1 MHRNKLSCSV
11 INLCGFNFTDP
22 IPNYSQSAKEN
33 ENPNSRIES
42 CDEVAN
48 VDTEFKNLF
57 TQSTQQQK
65 ASTNKIPDGIYE
77 KEKAECIEYFHTVS
91 NNIKEKFVRCK
102 VCLALPNIVK
112 LNSSNRKVAPIT
124 TSAGTRNRRDCIED
138 HFLSRFH
145 KACKMAIN
153 VPTNA
158 PTPSS
163 IDIHINKANSKMISH
178 VSKLMFD
185 IYVDAKKLTN
195 SAYSWKSR
203 YVAAEAGRLFQY
215 ENPRATTIPPDLN
228 LQYVNPPTHA
238 QLLST
243 IVNSDKEHFKDKLKT
258 AVASSIRIDGSVDR
272 VQIDKIYI
280 MLKILKADCESELLL
295 LGIGEQTERGSNG
308 LFEAVKSG
316 VIMP

>member
-145 KACKMAIN
+145 ISADNLLKTFSRNSVSLETENKYLYVHFNMPTLELWNPREAIN
-153 VPTNA
+153 MWMGDKKRKDHSNVIEKSAKNA
-158 PTPSS
+158 PYYKS
-163 IDIHINKANSKMISH
+163 I
-178 VSKLMFD
+178 FE
-185 IYVDAKKLTN
+185 DAKQERKTIEI
-195 SAYSWKSR
+195 SK
-203 YVAAEAGRLFQY
+203 
-215 ENPRATTIPPDLN
+215 EN
-228 LQYVNPPTHA
+228 
-238 QLLST
+238 
-243 IVNSDKEHFKDKLKT
+243 
-258 AVASSIRIDGSVDR
+258 
-272 VQIDKIYI
+272 
-280 MLKILKADCESELLL
+280 
-295 LGIGEQTERGSNG
+295 
-308 LFEAVKSG
+308 VKKF
-316 VIMP
+316 